1 MQKSIL
7 LVLLFSLAGCSSVPT
22 ILKEAVYVS
31 DEMMSGA
38 PIDTIRSVKLSEI
51 QSMQVNHAVAEYE
64 SFKMKWDV
72 LLDDPAN
79 LDRLSEEFRK
89 DYAALRQHVV
99 NLEQVVRANWLAY
112 TPDNKTRLA
121 EYLYH
126 VRRLDVAVSHFYM
139 EKRYWDAAKTS
150 LLIIATLL
158 EAGVGV
164 AK

>member
-1 MQKSIL
+1 MKNLIL
-7 LVLLFSLAGCSSVPT
+7 VMVILSSLGCSSLPT
-22 ILKEAVYVS
+22 ALKEAAYVS
-31 DEMMSGA
+31 DEMSSGA

-51 QSMQVNHAVAEYE
+51 QSMQVNHAVSEYE

-72 LLDDPAN
+72 LLGDPAN

-89 DYAALRQHVV
+89 DYAALRQHVM
-99 NLEQVVRANWLAY
+99 NLDQVVRANWSAY
-112 TPDNKTRLA
+112 TPENKTRLV
-121 EYLYH
+121 EYLDH
-126 VRRLDVAVSHFYM
+126 VKRLDAAVNHFYM